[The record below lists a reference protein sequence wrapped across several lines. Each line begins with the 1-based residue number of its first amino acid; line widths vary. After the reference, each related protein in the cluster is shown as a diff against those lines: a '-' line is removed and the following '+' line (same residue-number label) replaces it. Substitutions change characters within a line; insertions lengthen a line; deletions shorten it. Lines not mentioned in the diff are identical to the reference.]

1 MVKTFTNTSD
11 KPYDRHT
18 YEVRHSD
25 GRVWKFDDYM
35 QVRQFWFERGDRGEM
50 TVHVKDFRASGSKG
64 FGWVV
69 TEVCQMFQ
77 NGYINVP
84 SLFYRTLLLLA

>member
-11 KPYDRHT
+11 KSYDRHT
-18 YEVRHSD
+18 YEVHHSN
-25 GRVWKFDDYM
+25 GHVWKFDDYM
-35 QVRQFWFERGDRGEM
+35 QVRQFWFERGDSDQL
-50 TVHVKDFRASGSKG
+50 TVHVKDFRTSGSKG

-69 TEVCQMFQ
+69 TEVCQTFQ

>member
-35 QVRQFWFERGDRGEM
+35 QVKKKPKDLLPKPVRPTRKNYN
-50 TVHVKDFRASGSKG
+50 VHLYG
-64 FGWVV
+64 
-69 TEVCQMFQ
+69 
-77 NGYINVP
+77 
-84 SLFYRTLLLLA
+84 